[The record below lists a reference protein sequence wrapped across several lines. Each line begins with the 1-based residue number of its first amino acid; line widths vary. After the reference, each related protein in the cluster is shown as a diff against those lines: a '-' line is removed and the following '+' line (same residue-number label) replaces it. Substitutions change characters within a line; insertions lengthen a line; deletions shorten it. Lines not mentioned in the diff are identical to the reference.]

1 MIRTGCGGPVL
12 SFSNH
17 LAANL
22 SGRRD
27 SRGIVRIGNGRKR
40 NNLRDNIFAVTQML
54 EIADLLCFYKTNNL
68 HIFRT
73 ETFYHLNPKLP
84 LTSRS
89 ASKKK
94 LKYPHSQGA
103 LNFSPN
109 HINAKDVPGWRFWIS
124 DCGFK
129 WYSVFEVLF
138 SMLQCG
144 CHRRNELGSFHGWD
158 PNQMGLLNK
167 RIVSQVRCEI

>member
-1 MIRTGCGGPVL
+1 MANKKPFLLKQSKLVLGMAGGWANRTFHQRYRFVHPKWRAGYGEELVRIGCGVPVL

-27 SRGIVRIGNGRKR
+27 SRGIARIGNGRKR
-40 NNLRDNIFAVTQML
+40 NNLRDNIFAITQML

-73 ETFYHLNPKLP
+73 ETFYHLNPRLP

-89 ASKKK
+89 ANKKK
-94 LKYPHSQGA
+94 LEYPHSQGA
-103 LNFSPN
+103 LN
-109 HINAKDVPGWRFWIS
+109 
-124 DCGFK
+124 
-129 WYSVFEVLF
+129 LF
-138 SMLQCG
+138 
-144 CHRRNELGSFHGWD
+144 F
-158 PNQMGLLNK
+158 
-167 RIVSQVRCEI
+167 